1 MSELDPALIARAVH
15 GDRQAFAE
23 LVERLHPR
31 ALRFARRMLGDDHDA
46 EDAVQEAFVRVW
58 QALPRFRVGAPFEPW
73 FFKVLGN
80 RCRTALDR
88 RRRTMTDPLDDV
100 DGALVAEAGVPDDRL
115 EAVQRL
121 LATLPAEQ
129 REAFL
134 LHHVEGFSYE
144 EIAQVTGAGL
154 SALRMR
160 VKRAVDTLRERL
172 VEVTHA

>member
-1 MSELDPALIARAVH
+1 MDALDPGLIARAVD

-31 ALRFARRMLGDDHDA
+31 ALRFAHRMLGDSPDA
-46 EDAVQEAFVRVW
+46 DDAVQDTFIRVW
-58 QALPRFRVGAPFEPW
+58 KALPRFRVGSPFDPW
-73 FFKVLGN
+73 FFKILGN
-80 RCRTALDR
+80 RCRTALEKR
-88 RRRTMTDPLDDV
+88 RRDMTETLEPELAAEAAAPDPYQLDDV
-100 DGALVAEAGVPDDRL
+100 HRV
-115 EAVQRL
+115 
-121 LATLPAEQ
+121 LARLPAEQ

-134 LHHVEGFSYE
+134 LYHVEGLSYE

-160 VKRAVDTLRERL
+160 VKRAMDTLRARL

>member
-1 MSELDPALIARAVH
+1 MPDLEPELIARAVH

-31 ALRFARRMLGDDHDA
+31 ALRFALRMLADDHDA

-88 RRRTMTDPLDDV
+88 RRRTATDPLDGHDA
-100 DGALVAEAGVPDDRL
+100 ALPPAEADDRL
-115 EAVQRL
+115 AEVQRL

-160 VKRAVDTLRERL
+160 VKRAVDTLRARL
-172 VEVTHA
+172 TEVTHA

>member
-1 MSELDPALIARAVH
+1 MDALDPGLIARAVD

-31 ALRFARRMLGDDHDA
+31 ALRFAHRMLGETSDA
-46 EDAVQEAFVRVW
+46 EDVVQDTFIRVW
-58 QALPRFRVGAPFEPW
+58 KALPRFRVGAPFDPW
-73 FFKVLGN
+73 FFKILGN
-80 RCRTALDR
+80 RCRTALER
-88 RRRTMTDPLDDV
+88 RKRDATEVLEPE
-100 DGALVAEAGVPDDRL
+100 LVAEASAPDPYQLDEVHRVL
-115 EAVQRL
+115 N
-121 LATLPAEQ
+121 TLPAEQ

-134 LHHVEGFSYE
+134 LYHVEGFSYE

-160 VKRAVDTLRERL
+160 VKRAMDTLRARL